1 MFLKFLNKEACL
13 DGESAGWEKKSALLW
28 HKLSSYP
35 VNYIRGSCSLCF
47 SLEMTIVLGLIT
59 TCSLPFY
66 PIYLHYLGNDAGV
79 GRSVSDSHSFCWL
92 ALAGCSEVTPEGPCL
107 CRANSTALASTVV
120 RVFVC
125 RDSTL

>member
-59 TCSLPFY
+59 SCSLPFY
-66 PIYLHYLGNDAGV
+66 PI
-79 GRSVSDSHSFCWL
+79 
-92 ALAGCSEVTPEGPCL
+92 
-107 CRANSTALASTVV
+107 
-120 RVFVC
+120 
-125 RDSTL
+125 